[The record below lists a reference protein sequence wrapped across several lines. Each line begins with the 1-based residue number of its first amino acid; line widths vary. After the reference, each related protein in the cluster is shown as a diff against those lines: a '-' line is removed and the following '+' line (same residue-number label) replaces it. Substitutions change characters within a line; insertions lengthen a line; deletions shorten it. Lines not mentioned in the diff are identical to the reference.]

1 MSGLGLWF
9 SSWAANTLMLGIG
22 VPLVA
27 LPIIIHLLNK
37 RKFKIVDWAAMDF
50 LLDADKRNR
59 RRVRLENLILLLL
72 RCLAVLLIAFLLARP
87 FLPTSLT
94 AGLLDSTEFERI
106 VLLDDSLSMQVR
118 TGNLSALD
126 EAKQSLTELL
136 KGLVASRSNDML
148 TLLVASQP
156 DQRIVNGAT
165 INEESIDEITD
176 AITAIPG
183 SDGTANMNLALQ
195 ELERYIAS
203 QSKNVNRVVYIITD
217 MRRRDWQPETR
228 ATSGA
233 AEGDDPAKAMQR
245 LAKDLTGCF
254 LIDVGAEQQN
264 NLILDSIRPEDTL
277 VAGVTSRFD
286 VTVSNPG
293 SEAVR
298 DLTVKFTAGEAIPQ
312 TERIDNLPAGKSE
325 VVSFNFTFAKRE
337 PGTGGAAADTSP
349 EAVQIRAEVTS
360 AQPGK
365 EDRLLADSSAFYA
378 ARVVPGIPALIVDG
392 DPSATR
398 DQAESFFLRPAL
410 SPPGD
415 ALSGIA
421 ADVATEGELETLSLG
436 KYKVIFLC
444 NLFHLG
450 EKTLSAIEAWTRAGG
465 GLVIL
470 PGDQVDDTFFNK
482 NFYNDG
488 QGLSP
493 LRLEGIRGD
502 ETERTWVTFKIEGTN
517 HPLFRLSEG
526 QNIPFLEKVKTFRW
540 WYGTVHKDQKSI
552 VSVPVRFSDTE
563 DSPAM
568 AEKAYGK
575 GRVVTFTIPAD
586 HDWSSW
592 PDDFSYLFTMQE
604 MVRYL
609 VGKKLAGEGDL
620 RVGEPIHQP
629 VDLTLYKTDAILRKP
644 DEKKVNVQAIDPA
657 AQPVSG
663 RPAEKPKEP
672 AAAPEV
678 KSDEATGSG
687 DQVIWLIDYP
697 GTMQR
702 GFYELGL
709 TRNND
714 EGVSQLLFAA
724 NVDPTEGNLKRADL
738 AQFRKDLG
746 DARVTIVSG
755 KDAGIQGAQ
764 GTQNEI
770 WKALLMALVIV
781 LGAEQV
787 LGWFFGRRR

>member
-9 SSWAANTLMLGIG
+9 AGFISNPLLLGIG

-94 AGLLDSTEFERI
+94 AGLLDSAAFERI
-106 VLLDDSLSMQVR
+106 VLIDDSLSMQVR
-118 TGNLSALD
+118 TGNESALD
-126 EAKQSLTELL
+126 EGKQSLIEML
-136 KGLVASRSNDML
+136 KGLVASNSHDML
-148 TLLVASQP
+148 TLIVASQP
-156 DQRIVNGAT
+156 DQRVVNAT
-165 INEESIDEITD
+165 TLSAESIDEITD
-176 AITAIPG
+176 AILAIPG
-183 SDGTANMNLALQ
+183 SDGTANISDALQ
-195 ELERYIAS
+195 ELDRYVNS
-203 QSKNVNRVVYIITD
+203 QAKNVNRVVYIVTD
-217 MRRRDWQPETR
+217 MRRRDWQSETR
-228 ATSGA
+228 PTGATT
-233 AEGDDPAKAMQR
+233 EGDDPAKAMQR

-254 LIDVGAEQQN
+254 IIDVGAPQQN
-264 NLILDSIRPEDTL
+264 NIVLASIRPEDTL
-277 VAGVTSRFD
+277 VAGVSSRFD
-286 VTVSNPG
+286 LTVTNAGDEP
-293 SEAVR
+293 VR

-312 TERIDNLPAGKSE
+312 TSRIDNLPAGKSE
-325 VVSFNFTFAKRE
+325 VVPFSFTFAKRE
-337 PGTGGAAADTSP
+337 LGSP
-349 EAVQIRAEVTS
+349 STEANEAIQIRAEVTS
-360 AQPGK
+360 NQPGK

-378 ARVVPGIPALIVDG
+378 ARVVPGIPTLIVDG

-398 DQAESFFLRPAL
+398 DQSESFYLRPAL

-421 ADVATEGELETLSLG
+421 ADVVTEGELETLSLG

-450 EKTLSAIEAWTRAGG
+450 EKTLSAIDAWTRAGG
-465 GLVIL
+465 GLVIM
-470 PGDQVDDTFFNK
+470 PGDQIDETFFNK
-482 NFYNDG
+482 NFFSEG

-493 LRLEGIRGD
+493 IRLEGIRGD
-502 ETERTWVTFKIEGTN
+502 ETERTWVNFKVEAPN
-517 HPLFRLSEG
+517 HPLFKLSEG

-540 WYGTVHKDQKSI
+540 WYGSIHKDQKNI
-552 VSVPVRFSDTE
+552 VSVPVRFTDTE

-575 GRVVTFTIPAD
+575 GRVVTFTIPGD

-620 RVGEPIHQP
+620 HVGEPIRQAL
-629 VDLTLYKTDAILRKP
+629 DLTQFKTDAVLKMP
-644 DEKKVNVQAIDPA
+644 DDKTINVKAVDPA
-657 AQPVSG
+657 ELFDG
-663 RPAEKPKEP
+663 GKPASEKPKEP
-672 AAAPEV
+672 AAEPES
-678 KSDEATGSG
+678 KSADAGGSSDG
-687 DQVIWLIDYP
+687 VIWQIDYP
-697 GTMQR
+697 DTQRR
-702 GFYELGL
+702 GFYELSL

-714 EGVSQLLFAA
+714 EGTAHLLFAA
-724 NVDPTEGNLKRADL
+724 NVDPSEGNLKRVDL
-738 AQFRKDLG
+738 AQFKKDLG

-755 KDAGIQGAQ
+755 KDAAVQGSQ